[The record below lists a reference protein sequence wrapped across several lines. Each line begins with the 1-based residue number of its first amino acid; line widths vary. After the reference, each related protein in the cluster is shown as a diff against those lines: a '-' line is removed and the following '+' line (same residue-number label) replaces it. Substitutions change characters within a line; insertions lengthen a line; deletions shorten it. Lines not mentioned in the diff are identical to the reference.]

1 MSYRSLKRVLGETN
15 LERKC
20 RWLFGSSI
28 LILLGTAFWTVD
40 RIAERLVI
48 RTTERKG
55 RDWAQLAL
63 LEMHWRWEAK
73 SLADKAKQN
82 SPGAAFGIVEDD
94 VARRNREAD
103 DLARRNLFHT
113 QLVPGSGQLMVLGEK
128 AYPGTQVRVP
138 ENSQESQILAELK
151 DAYRQQM
158 ESAEAEYRQRV
169 DAAATAAAAGAADQT
184 HAAKG
189 PRPGEQAPLEELLR
203 ISDDAFD
210 PVLKAFATPEQD
222 KFLYYQPVY
231 WSGWSQN
238 CKYCHEGRYGSYV
251 EAANVHPLDDP
262 SRPFLVVKVVMP
274 YATTKAAINRTR
286 AILSSMLIVTVVT
299 SMVALFLIIR
309 YLIRRPLNHLR
320 DVADAVAK
328 GDLAERA
335 DIHTNDEFEELATS
349 FNKMLQNLADAHS
362 GLRTANRQ
370 LDHKVDELAQLNM
383 QLNEMNRLKSEFLAN
398 MSHEVRTP
406 MNSIIGFS
414 EVLQGMDTLSDKQ
427 KRYVQNIQK
436 AGRQLLDLINDILD
450 LAKMESGRMEVR
462 LTEFQIESL
471 LHSQC
476 DMVRALAESKNIDL
490 RLEIEPKLPPMFQD
504 QAKVQQILTNLLSNA
519 IKFTPEGGRIVV
531 SAKGDNRGRVE
542 IAVSDTGVGISPT
555 DKEIIFEKFRQGAGA
570 IGQDNLT
577 REYSGTGLGLS
588 IVRELCKLLGGE
600 VSLESELGKGST
612 FRVVLPWFR
621 VESPVANRAE
631 IGNADNLPPKMLGD
645 SLWVRKEGAEPAE
658 KQIGAA

>member
-15 LERKC
+15 LERKT

-48 RTTERKG
+48 RVTERKG
-55 RDWAQLAL
+55 RDLAQLSL

-73 SLADKAKQN
+73 NMVEEVKRANPS
-82 SPGAAFGIVEDD
+82 AAFGLYSSQED
-94 VARRNREAD
+94 VKGRI
-103 DLARRNLFHT
+103 DLWHR
-113 QLVPGSGQLMVLGEK
+113 QLVPGSGQFTVLGER
-128 AYPGTQVRVP
+128 AYDGTQVQTPQTDEDAR
-138 ENSQESQILAELK
+138 ILQELK
-151 DAYRQQM
+151 VAYRRQM
-158 ESAEAEYRQRV
+158 EAAEEELRERM
-169 DAAATAAAAGAADQT
+169 AAAAAA
-184 HAAKG
+184 
-189 PRPGEQAPLEELLR
+189 LEPKATPQPSLDELLR
-203 ISDDAFD
+203 INDDGFD
-210 PVLKAFATPEQD
+210 PVLKAYATPDQGT
-222 KFLYYQPVY
+222 FLYYQPVY
-231 WSGWSQN
+231 WSGWSKN
-238 CKYCHEGRYGSYV
+238 CKRCHENRYGAYV

-262 SRPFLVVKVVMP
+262 SRPFLVVKVIMP

-299 SMVALFLIIR
+299 SMVALFLIVR

-320 DVADAVAK
+320 DVADAVAN

-335 DIHTNDEFEELATS
+335 DIHTNDEFEDLATS
-349 FNKMLQNLADAHS
+349 FNKMLQHLADAQS
-362 GLRTANRQ
+362 GLRTANQQ

-414 EVLQGMDTLSDKQ
+414 EVLQGMETLNDKQ

-471 LHSQC
+471 LQSQC

-531 SAKGDNRGRVE
+531 YAKGDNRGRVE
-542 IAVSDTGVGISPT
+542 IAVADTGVGISPA
-555 DKEIIFEKFRQGAGA
+555 DREIIFEKFRQGAGA

-600 VSLESELGKGST
+600 VTLESELGKGST

-631 IGNADNLPPKMLGD
+631 IGNADNLPPKLLGD
-645 SLWVRKEGAEPAE
+645 SLWVRKEGAGPAD